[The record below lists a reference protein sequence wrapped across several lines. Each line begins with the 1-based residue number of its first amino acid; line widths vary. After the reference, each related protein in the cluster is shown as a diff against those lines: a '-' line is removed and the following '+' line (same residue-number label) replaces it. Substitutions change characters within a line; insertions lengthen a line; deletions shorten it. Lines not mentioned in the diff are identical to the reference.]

1 MAKENDADGDVAGVV
16 QRSLRRASALDR
28 TIAMELIVG
37 EMVDHGDWA
46 VLMFWE
52 GELENA
58 VTEYL
63 RMLNRTEQA
72 VCGHC
77 YNNLGKGL
85 QERLKGRVVVEEAR
99 RQG

>member
-1 MAKENDADGDVAGVV
+1 MKDADGDVLGVV
-16 QRSLRRASALDR
+16 QRSLRRATPELR
-28 TIAMELIVG
+28 TQVMECVVG
-37 EMVDHGDWA
+37 EMIDHGDWA
-46 VLMFWE
+46 SLMFWE

-58 VTEYL
+58 VAEYL

-72 VCGHC
+72 VCGC
-77 YNNLGKGL
+77 CFNNLGKGL

>member
-1 MAKENDADGDVAGVV
+1 MKDDALELVR
-16 QRSLRRASALDR
+16 RSLRQSTPELR
-28 TIAMELIVG
+28 TRAMELIVG

-46 VLMFWE
+46 SLMFWE

-72 VCGHC
+72 LCGHC

-85 QERLKGRVVVEEAR
+85 QERLKGRIVVEEAR

>member
-1 MAKENDADGDVAGVV
+1 MAKGNDGDGDVLGVV
-16 QRSLRRASALDR
+16 TKALRQSTPELRTQLVELVVGVMIDR
-28 TIAMELIVG
+28 
-37 EMVDHGDWA
+37 GDWGS
-46 VLMFWE
+46 LMFWE

-63 RMLNRTEQA
+63 RMLNRTEQT

-85 QERLKGRVVVEEAR
+85 QERLKGRVVVERAMR
-99 RQG
+99 

>member
-1 MAKENDADGDVAGVV
+1 MKDADEDVLGVV
-16 QRSLRRASALDR
+16 QRALRQSTPELR
-28 TIAMELIVG
+28 TRAMELIVG

-46 VLMFWE
+46 SLMFWE

>member
-1 MAKENDADGDVAGVV
+1 MKASGDDLIEVV
-16 QRSLRRASALDR
+16 QRALRRATALDR
-28 TIAMELIVG
+28 TIVMELIVG

-63 RMLNRTEQA
+63 RMLNRTDRA
-72 VCGHC
+72 VCGC
-77 YNNLGKGL
+77 CFNNLGKGL
-85 QERLKGRVVVEEAR
+85 QERLRGKVCVEERKEAN
-99 RQG
+99 G